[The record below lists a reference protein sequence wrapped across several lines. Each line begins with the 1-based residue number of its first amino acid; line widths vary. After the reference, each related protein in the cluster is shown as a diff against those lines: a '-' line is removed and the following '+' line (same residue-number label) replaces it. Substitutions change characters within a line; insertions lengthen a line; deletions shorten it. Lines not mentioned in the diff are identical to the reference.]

1 MLRIAPRDR
10 LKVVEQPI
18 EPVSHETIELRENRS
33 SSGSVPEADNVGAV
47 PDPDDAASVKSA
59 SSGIRDPSRSL
70 CGGGR
75 TGAAMPPAMLGG
87 PRR

>member
-1 MLRIAPRDR
+1 MLGIAPRDR
-10 LKVVEQPI
+10 LEVVEQPV

-33 SSGSVPEADNVGAV
+33 SSGSVPKAGHVVAV
-47 PDPDDAASVKSA
+47 PGPDDATSVKSA

-75 TGAAMPPAMLGG
+75 TGAAMLPAMLAGL
-87 PRR
+87 RR